1 MGAKPVKEFSK
12 RFYGTLNAY
21 DGRKRQIPLTED
33 ASTSKKLL
41 RRLQGV
47 EDEKRA
53 NGVDR
58 FHDERKRKLAD
69 YLDDYLTF
77 LRAKNNT
84 PLHVETQAARIRK
97 LLAAIKATM
106 MDGLDGSRI
115 LTTLAVWRSRKVK
128 PMSVGTSNH
137 YLIAIKGFS
146 RWLWTERKSPDDPLA
161 GLRRLNVDAGRRRVR
176 RSLTHDE
183 LQRLTIAT
191 QTSDR
196 TYRGKDWRLTSTDR
210 TMLYTLAAFTGL
222 RAKELRSLR
231 RSSFDLE
238 TKTLTV
244 EASNTKNR
252 KKATLPL
259 HPALVEKLTTFFAT
273 LKHDELFPGRWNEHR
288 RAGKFFQRDLKR
300 TEIANVDA
308 LGRRVDF
315 HSLRYTF
322 ITSLALAGVHPA
334 KAQRLARH
342 SDINLTMGVYTS
354 LNVDDLRDAVASIPL
369 I

>member
-1 MGAKPVKEFSK
+1 
-12 RFYGTLNAY
+12 
-21 DGRKRQIPLTED
+21 
-33 ASTSKKLL
+33 
-41 RRLQGV
+41 LQTV

-58 FHDERKRKLAD
+58 FYDQRQRKLAD
-69 YLDDYLTF
+69 HLDDYLAY
-77 LRAKNNT
+77 LQSKNNT

-97 LLAAIKATM
+97 LLAVTKATM

>member
-1 MGAKPVKEFSK
+1 M
-12 RFYGTLNAY
+12 
-21 DGRKRQIPLTED
+21 
-33 ASTSKKLL
+33 SKKLL
-41 RRLQGV
+41 RRLQTV

-58 FHDERKRKLAD
+58 FYDERQRKAGEL
-69 YLDDYLTF
+69 LDAYEAF
-77 LRAKNNT
+77 LRGKGNT
-84 PLHVETQAARIRK
+84 LRHVGQTISFCKK
-97 LLAAIKATM
+97 LLAATKATTL
-106 MDGLDGSRI
+106 DDLDGSRI
-115 LTTLAVWRSRKVK
+115 VVTLAAWRNRRPK

-161 GLRRLNVDAGRRRVR
+161 GLRRLNADAARRRIR
-176 RSLTHDE
+176 RALTSDE
-183 LQRLTIAT
+183 LQRLTLAT
-191 QTSDR
+191 QNSQR
-196 TYRGKDWRLTSTDR
+196 TYWGSDWRLTPTDR

-222 RAKELRSLR
+222 RVKELRSLR

-259 HPALVEKLTTFFAT
+259 HPALVEKLQKFFAT
-273 LKHDELFPGRWNEHR
+273 FKHDEPFPGRWNEHR
-288 RAGKFFQRDLKR
+288 RAGKFFQRDLR
-300 TEIANVDA
+300 RAEIANVDA

-354 LNVDDLRDAVASIPL
+354 LSVDDLREAVSLLPPL
-369 I
+369 